1 MTTAIP
7 DGLVQ
12 HIANRDQQR
21 ADAVRQRL
29 DELTPRERM
38 LVHEAAVMGYVQGVR
53 AVSGSWQQQIPADN
67 SIVHTVIDACRSFD
81 DLYPLLAGQPDALA
95 RRIVRNHQPVTFGRL
110 VRAVSGL
117 TNMPVEE
124 AEVIVE
130 GLIAEGLLV
139 ETGGGLREAP

>member
-1 MTTAIP
+1 
-7 DGLVQ
+7 
-12 HIANRDQQR
+12 
-21 ADAVRQRL
+21 
-29 DELTPRERM
+29 
-38 LVHEAAVMGYVQGVR
+38 
-53 AVSGSWQQQIPADN
+53 
-67 SIVHTVIDACRSFD
+67 VHTVIDACRSFD